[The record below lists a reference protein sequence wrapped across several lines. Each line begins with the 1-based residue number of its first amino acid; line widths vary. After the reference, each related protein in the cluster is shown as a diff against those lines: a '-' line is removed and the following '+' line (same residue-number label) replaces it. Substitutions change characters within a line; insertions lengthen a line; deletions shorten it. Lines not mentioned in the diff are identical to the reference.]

1 MDRDYMLFA
10 TRQGRYRSLLK
21 EAAAERLVRERAD
34 SAPWSQAGYV
44 EVARDIRKLA
54 ELLARLQANEP
65 HTSGWN
71 LNLNIYRTVI

>member
-1 MDRDYMLFA
+1 MLFA

-21 EAAAERLVRERAD
+21 EAAAERLVRERAL

-65 HTSGWN
+65 QTSGWT
-71 LNLNIYRTVI
+71 LNLNIYRAVI